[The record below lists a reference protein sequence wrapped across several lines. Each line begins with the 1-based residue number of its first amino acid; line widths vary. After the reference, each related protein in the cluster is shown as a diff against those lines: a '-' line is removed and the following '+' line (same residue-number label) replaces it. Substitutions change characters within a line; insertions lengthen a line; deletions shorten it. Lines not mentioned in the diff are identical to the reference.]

1 MEVKRYVE
9 ITIILVLAEAKWLKE
24 VLHNPTTE
32 HESEAEVEMRE
43 SLWKAL
49 DREGIK

>member
-9 ITIILVLAEAKWLKE
+9 ITIILVLAEAEWLKE
-24 VLHNPTTE
+24 VLHNPITE
-32 HESEAEVEMRE
+32 DESQADREIRE

-49 DREGIK
+49 NREGI